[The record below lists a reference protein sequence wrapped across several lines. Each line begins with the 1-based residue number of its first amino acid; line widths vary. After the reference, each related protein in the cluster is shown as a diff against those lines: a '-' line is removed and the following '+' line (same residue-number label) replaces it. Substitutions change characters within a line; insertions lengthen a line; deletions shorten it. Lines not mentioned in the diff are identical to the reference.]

1 MNFLTQNQ
9 VINYYK
15 KESFFTDYLIYI
27 FFFLFCFLI
36 LIEGIPVKSLRQKL
50 NKVEIV
56 EPLVNMVIDSKY
68 PILQN
73 EGIIALTLLS
83 MDDTAK
89 SQGMY

>member
-1 MNFLTQNQ
+1 
-9 VINYYK
+9 VK
-15 KESFFTDYLIYI
+15 
-27 FFFLFCFLI
+27 I
-36 LIEGIPVKSLRQKL
+36 LRPKL

-56 EPLVNMVIDSKY
+56 DPLVSMVIDSKY

-89 SQGMY
+89 TGGNIIF